1 MIKIAILQAAFE
13 SIARTLPFGG
23 VGYENAV
30 NEKGERLIWLEPR
43 VVDRL
48 RLLRGPG
55 GELQRRHF
63 AAGVGRRLN
72 HCMASDATTDRD
84 IGANVPPRRRTVRWP

>member
-13 SIARTLPFGG
+13 SIARTLPFGS

-43 VVDRL
+43 GVDRL
-48 RLLRGPG
+48 RALRG
-55 GELQRRHF
+55 RR
-63 AAGVGRRLN
+63 
-72 HCMASDATTDRD
+72 ATATSSSSS
-84 IGANVPPRRRTVRWP
+84 